1 MIRPHGAVLPTG
13 MGIVE
18 ILTELSEAV
27 CLLIKL
33 KTVRQ
38 LWKGGIH
45 LKTLDEDKKTVCSEY
60 LSQLS
65 DMARTPPAADLHIT
79 EYLEKIGD
87 PYCFQCGNIVVRT
100 QFTEGGSSL
109 ASSLINYFKGLK
121 SY

>member
-1 MIRPHGAVLPTG
+1 MAEMP
-13 MGIVE
+13 VE
-18 ILTELSEAV
+18 LAEAV
-27 CLLIKL
+27 CLLVKL
-33 KTVRQ
+33 TTVRQ

-65 DMARTPPAADLHIT
+65 DMARTAPTTDEHLT

-100 QFTEGGSSL
+100 QFTEGGSTL

-121 SY
+121 NY

>member
-1 MIRPHGAVLPTG
+1 MAEMPA
-13 MGIVE
+13 
-18 ILTELSEAV
+18 ELSEAV
-27 CLLIKL
+27 CLLVKL
-33 KTVRQ
+33 ITVRQ

-65 DMARTPPAADLHIT
+65 DMTRTALATDERLA

-109 ASSLINYFKGLK
+109 ASSLINYFKSLK